1 MDIFESTR
9 GYEKWM
15 ARHIQIVRADLA
27 FKHTVMAQSVFSFFR
42 GTYYRWVQ
50 LIAEM
55 GGRSTPQVFGV
66 GDLHVENFGTWR
78 DTEGRLIWGV
88 NDFDEAYPQP
98 YFLDLLRLAA
108 SAHVATYAEHLE
120 IRPRRASELIWEG
133 YTQTLKEGGRPFT
146 LEENNTFLRNAA
158 LGELRDP
165 VRFWTRIQQLPDCGK
180 TLPVQAKRALIESL
194 PAADLPTRFKSR
206 RSGVGSLGRPRFVA
220 LAEWRGSLVAREAKA
235 VLPSAYA
242 WARGSDTQDTWI
254 ARIVKTA
261 VRIPDPFAHIENGWI
276 IRRLSPHCSRIELSS
291 LSQGRD
297 EERLLHAMGCETA
310 NIHLGSRR
318 AIKSIVRDVDKRP
331 ARFLHRAAKEIVG
344 TTMRDWMAWESGR
357 L

>member
-1 MDIFESTR
+1 MKDHSEIGIVEATAR
-9 GYEKWM
+9 YEAWL
-15 ARHIQIVRADLA
+15 AQRIPIVKADLEH
-27 FKHTVMAQSVFSFFR
+27 KHRTMSAGIFPFLRATF
-42 GTYYRWVQ
+42 YRWAARWRA
-50 LIAEM
+50 IA
-55 GGRSTPQVFGV
+55 GDVAVAPTVLAV

-194 PAADLPTRFKSR
+194 PAA
-206 RSGVGSLGRPRFVA
+206 
-220 LAEWRGSLVAREAKA
+220 
-235 VLPSAYA
+235 
-242 WARGSDTQDTWI
+242 
-254 ARIVKTA
+254 
-261 VRIPDPFAHIENGWI
+261 
-276 IRRLSPHCSRIELSS
+276 
-291 LSQGRD
+291 
-297 EERLLHAMGCETA
+297 
-310 NIHLGSRR
+310 
-318 AIKSIVRDVDKRP
+318 
-331 ARFLHRAAKEIVG
+331 
-344 TTMRDWMAWESGR
+344 
-357 L
+357 